1 MSLFQR
7 DREEFKQGYT
17 PRIGGEAR
25 VAKHIVTMTPEHKK
39 SLKRSV
45 SNANMA
51 RKGLR
56 KLFP

>member
-17 PRIGGEAR
+17 PRVGGIPR
-25 VAKHIVTMTPEHKK
+25 VGQRIVNMTPAHKR